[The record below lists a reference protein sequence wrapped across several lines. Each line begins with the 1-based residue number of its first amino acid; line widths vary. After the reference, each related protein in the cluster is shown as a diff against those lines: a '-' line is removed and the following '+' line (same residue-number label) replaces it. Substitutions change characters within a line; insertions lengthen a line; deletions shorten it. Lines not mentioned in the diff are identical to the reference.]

1 MSVGLRQLPV
11 GLLRR
16 LWRDSRGESSFL
28 GLILIAAI
36 AAIGI
41 IVGLAVVR
49 DALVQ
54 EFGDVAVALDRLDQ
68 SYDISVVNDCVAP
81 GTPLWVVS
89 YSDDTLDALSDPG
102 AGDSP
107 ACLQLGVGTTV
118 IDEGEVLPDPVGM
131 LP

>member
-1 MSVGLRQLPV
+1 MSVDVPQSRV

-16 LWRDSRGESSFL
+16 LWRDTRGESSFL

-49 DALVQ
+49 DAIVQ

-68 SYDISVVNDCVAP
+68 SYDVSVVNDCVVP
-81 GTPLWVVS
+81 GTTLWQVS
-89 YSDDTLDALSDPG
+89 YLDDTIDALTDPG

-107 ACLQLGVGTTV
+107 ACLQLGVATSV
-118 IDEGEVLPDPVGM
+118 IDEGDVLPPPVGM